1 MQTLWP
7 NVVFL
12 SNFHEFPMDFLFLL
26 NFFALQERQDA
37 MYKMFGAEYEA
48 PESKLYAEL
57 EGEQVG
63 IDLMTTK
70 NAEKLSCGC
79 PLDWAVDGPLMDGS

>member
-1 MQTLWP
+1 
-7 NVVFL
+7 
-12 SNFHEFPMDFLFLL
+12 
-26 NFFALQERQDA
+26 

-79 PLDWAVDGPLMDGS
+79 PLDWAVDGVDGWFMNGDLYTSMYRTRR

>member
-1 MQTLWP
+1 
-7 NVVFL
+7 
-12 SNFHEFPMDFLFLL
+12 
-26 NFFALQERQDA
+26 

-79 PLDWAVDGPLMDGS
+79 PLVVGPLMELMDGS